1 MFKAPVVLALD
12 FNELTR
18 SCTTPADRLKVGGR
32 HIVGLT
38 RRVARRRG
46 RLTPPVGQVVSP
58 LLKGVDRLAG
68 LVAEPPAV
76 EQFVRAVEECLKDG
90 GVIHEVLG
98 RMPSLRI
105 AFANLPGGGPGAKRL
120 EFANSQ
126 LTYTGDF
133 GLGQKGVLNQAEIE
147 SFFEIA
153 FFAKERVL
161 VGHCQATTLPEI
173 HNRLRQ
179 ATKRPDFAFMFDIPR
194 ILSGVSVPEKRLD
207 TARLLISQTG
217 ITRKLDTAGKMVSS
231 LVYRAIFVAATHDC
245 PVPSFQAE
253 QGINSMAAVLEAN
266 LTGENEQFKQ
276 NQGPIQREVYTSPQ
290 VLQPLVRAIETT
302 CTVPE
307 VAAAFAQAVRGV
319 CFQNLPPKSPRTL
332 ALRQELEVPCDLL
345 PKADGEVPYRQ
356 CWLVY
361 AAPFEDGKSAVF
373 TERECLEVLEAYF
386 RGREKALVFGFL
398 GTDLVKAR
406 SIVQANTTPR
416 VEIEILWSTFFHPG
430 IEIGAGRLEV
440 AELVCASNSSLL
452 LTPFVTAVDSLVK
465 TTPAINVQ
473 AMLAARV
480 AQVTIQS
487 QIGKSAKPSL
497 TWGQVVGPPGING
510 EPGAAVLVYNC
521 AIDRA
526 HRGFLAEHEVKAA
539 LRKLLG
545 LQTPPEETGA
555 AALVRFLLA
564 RDSAG
569 VLLWLTSPKLTRDL
583 VLNLPLLRL
592 ERRRLSLRDLEATQ
606 RSSLGRWALARKRK
620 NDDRLTPLK
629 PQCRY
634 AYTACSLRKFKG
646 KKV

>member
-1 MFKAPVVLALD
+1 MSYPSKPSAPPAGTPAAPAAPPLDRTLVEEAIRTKIPGWTARLQAVFKAPVVLALD

-18 SCTTPADRLKVGGR
+18 TCTTPADRLK
-32 HIVGLT
+32 
-38 RRVARRRG
+38 
-46 RLTPPVGQVVSP
+46 VVSP

-105 AFANLPGGGPGAKRL
+105 AFANFPGGGPGAKRL

-179 ATKRPDFAFMFDIPR
+179 ATKRPDFAFMFDIPH

-217 ITRKLDTAGKMVSS
+217 ITRKLDTAGKM
-231 LVYRAIFVAATHDC
+231 
-245 PVPSFQAE
+245 AE
-253 QGINSMAAVLEAN
+253 QGINSMAAVLEAS

-555 AALVRFLLA
+555 AALVRFFLA

-620 NDDRLTPLK
+620 NDDRLTPL
-629 PQCRY
+629 
-634 AYTACSLRKFKG
+634 L
-646 KKV
+646 